1 MSEADASTKSMRSC
15 INSEQAV
22 TSWAELAGRLM
33 QGLLEEAT
41 FYDKQWSAT
50 WEGQERPKES
60 EAS

>member
-1 MSEADASTKSMRSC
+1 MGCVTAMWLRLTWTLLQVLLGPDSEGC
-15 INSEQAV
+15 V
-22 TSWAELAGRLM
+22 

-60 EAS
+60 EA